1 MIGFKHSF
9 SAREAKEHRD
19 KLISTVSVGYKHEI
33 EQIYEWMTNETFLTA
48 LRVQTIEQ
56 WQYCKRSMENPPML
70 FIDDA
75 IKHCEHIIPLK
86 RSYPTPYASPPL
98 CTLCNSVLAKSTTE
112 KIEFCILSC
121 HCGSLCCHRKC
132 AEQHGDSCYL
142 CKQYYVLETKN
153 CPLIT
158 TIEDR

>member
-19 KLISTVSVGYKHEI
+19 KLISKVSGGYNHEI

-48 LRVQTIEQ
+48 LRVQSIEQ
-56 WQYCKRSMENPPML
+56 WQYCKRSMANPPML

-75 IKHCEHIIPLK
+75 IKRCTHTEPLET
-86 RSYPTPYASPPL
+86 SYPIPYACTPM
-98 CTLCNSVLAKSTTE
+98 CTLCNSPLAKSTTE

-121 HCGSLCCHRKC
+121 HCGSLYCHRKC
-132 AEQHGDSCYL
+132 AERHDDSCYL

-153 CPLIT
+153 CPLIA
-158 TIEDR
+158 TIEGH